1 MARKKPGDS
10 FIDWHSAF
18 YEAIQLELAQFAGLL
33 EFKSETPLNTAPLR
47 IDLLIIKKSKQTV
60 ISKNIAAIFRSVNI
74 VEYKSPSD
82 YVSVD
87 DFYKVYG
94 YTCLY
99 AALERIPITEC
110 TITFVESRHPREL
123 LAHFKEVRH
132 YGVEEKSPGI
142 YTISGDIIPIQII
155 ESKRLLSGGNLW
167 LKDLDNRL
175 DTSDIWRVAA
185 AIKHLGKGAKA
196 EAYLD
201 AIIRANHK
209 ETEEVLEMNEMAT
222 ALLQKVE
229 RVERLR
235 LRLVA
240 EAKAE
245 GITEDKLESKLEGK
259 LEVAQKLLEMG
270 TPLKKVA
277 EATGF
282 DTETLKSLYPQKKVR
297 PEGQV

>member
-1 MARKKPGDS
+1 MARQKPDDS

-47 IDLLIIKKSKQTV
+47 IDLLIIKKSKQAV
-60 ISKNIAAIFRSVNI
+60 ISKNIAAIFRTINI

-99 AALERIPITEC
+99 ASLERIPITEC
-110 TITFVESRHPREL
+110 TMTFVESRHPREL
-123 LAHFKEVRH
+123 LIHFKEVRH
-132 YGVEEKSPGI
+132 YGVEETSPGI
-142 YTISGDIIPIQII
+142 YTISGDIVPIQII
-155 ESKRLLSGGNLW
+155 ESKRLLAEGNLW
-167 LKDLDNRL
+167 LKELDNRL
-175 DTSDIWRVAA
+175 DAAGIWQVAA
-185 AIKHLGKGAKA
+185 AIKRLGKGAKA

-209 ETEEVLEMNEMAT
+209 ETEEALEMNEMAA

-235 LRLVA
+235 LRLLA

-245 GITEDKLESKLEGK
+245 GIKKDKFEGRLEGK
-259 LEVAQKLLEMG
+259 IEVAQKLLEMG

-282 DTETLKSLYPQKKVR
+282 DIETLRSLYPRKVKR
-297 PEGQV
+297 VKTR